1 MHINNFKKRKK
12 LVRFK
17 KNNPPKKG
25 NKKKSGD
32 MIPDLV
38 VFDWLK
44 IIRQHQNKRTEKGVK
59 RK

>member
-1 MHINNFKKRKK
+1 
-12 LVRFK
+12 
-17 KNNPPKKG
+17 
-25 NKKKSGD
+25 

-59 RK
+59 RKEIIIKK

>member
-1 MHINNFKKRKK
+1 MHINNLKKRKK

-17 KNNPPKKG
+17 KNNPPKKEI
-25 NKKKSGD
+25 KKSGD